1 MMRINKCKSKLPNF
15 HFTLPALQT
24 QVWKEICK
32 TEEKSAQ
39 FQRLIRIVFSVL
51 KKKRKR
57 KIDKFITLVKLKLK
71 YLNCLNNF
79 C

>member
-1 MMRINKCKSKLPNF
+1 MMRINKCKSKLCNF

-24 QVWKEICK
+24 QIWKEICK

-39 FQRLIRIVFSVL
+39 RLIRIVFSTL
-51 KKKRKR
+51 KKKKRKR
-57 KIDKFITLVKLKLK
+57 KNDKFIILVKLKF